1 MTMYEIPP
9 LPKWLK
15 EERRKAIRYSIA
27 LRHLLGTGLEP
38 LTYDDELCNWDGELL
53 PLGPMDRGFNME
65 KEFVHGTTA
74 GYQTHRRRGQIPCDE
89 CKAAQTAFNRASRI
103 RRNGRNSD

>member
-1 MTMYEIPP
+1 MTMYDIPP

-15 EERRKAIRYSIA
+15 EERIKAQRYSIA
-27 LRHLLGTGLEP
+27 IRHLLYTGLKP
-38 LTYDDELCNWDGELL
+38 LTYEEHLCDWDGPLL
-53 PLGPMDRGFNME
+53 PLEPMDRGFNME

-74 GYQTHRRRGQIPCDE
+74 GYKTHRRRGQIPCAE
-89 CKAAQTAFNRASRI
+89 CKAAQTAANRASRI

>member
-1 MTMYEIPP
+1 MTTP
-9 LPKWLK
+9 LWLSK
-15 EERRKAIRYSIA
+15 ERKKAYRYSLA

-38 LTYDDELCNWDGELL
+38 LTYDDELCKWDGELL
-53 PLGPMDRGFNME
+53 PLEPMDRGFNME

-74 GYQTHRRRGQIPCDE
+74 GYQTHRRRGQVPCDD
-89 CKAAQTAFNRASRI
+89 CRHAQSAFNRASRI